1 MESLQSW
8 ALSCHKSDSPKA
20 LYIFMQPSTFILS
33 IYTSLCSLY
42 ISTHIISL
50 YLYALFICCL
60 YVLFIIYLLH
70 LYSLHI
76 YMFST
81 FYAPLHIYVSLH
93 LCAPLHLTQPLLYM
107 LFTFIWSP
115 DSSLYSTAFTVAI
128 ISHFKP
134 VLLWVCCSFYKDFFG
149 VLFLCSMSPGLSFC
163 RIGVQAQNIWL
174 VVWHKLARLDKFLQ
188 VDYNQLSIL
197 SKRESN
203 VPS

>member
-1 MESLQSW
+1 MSKKGLKINRKIQTNFAPLMERLQSR

-50 YLYALFICCL
+50 YLYALFIWG
-60 YVLFIIYLLH
+60 IY
-70 LYSLHI
+70 
-76 YMFST
+76 T
-81 FYAPLHIYVSLH
+81 PLH

-134 VLLWVCCSFYKDFFG
+134 VLLWVCCSFYKDFFV

-163 RIGVQAQNIWL
+163 RIGVQAQNI
-174 VVWHKLARLDKFLQ
+174 
-188 VDYNQLSIL
+188 
-197 SKRESN
+197 
-203 VPS
+203 